1 MTGPPAAKRTTLPS
15 VTDLGKS
22 ILVVEEKGW
31 FGLLN
36 RDLVGKVGVVG
47 NKGVGFS
54 AMTEWVGR

>member
-1 MTGPPAAKRTTLPS
+1 M
-15 VTDLGKS
+15 TDLGKS